1 MANFLLRKS
10 LCGNLNEAI
19 SANEIASFRFP
30 RDIFLKRKFALTN
43 FVSKFLI
50 PNRSYK
56 IFDKISSNDEIFDE
70 IISINNNFAT
80 FTVF

>member
-1 MANFLLRKS
+1 MVNFLLRKS
-10 LCGNLNEAI
+10 LRGNLNEAI

-30 RDIFLKRKFALTN
+30 RDIFLKRKFTLTN
-43 FVSKFLI
+43 FVLKFLI

-56 IFDKISSNDEIFDE
+56 IFDKISANEEIFDE